1 MADDMDHD
9 GDSNA
14 INEIPPVSQDEILE
28 EISYLKIK
36 KSPGYDLITAEILKQ
51 LPNNIIAVLT
61 NIVNTTFKLKY
72 FSIYWKTAEVVMFNK
87 PGKDTH
93 DKIIF
98 VALCLGVA
106 VAALPLQQQQHR
118 LARDVSEIVAAEPA
132 KEYLPPAPVAAESM
146 QSIYLPP
153 VESVGAAEPV
163 IEMEPKPVVAEE
175 SSPDTRE
182 ANAAEEAE
190 VVEAATEAVPETA
203 VFGEN
208 GYEYRTV
215 RKLRLRQRRDVSH
228 LNLGYLPPV
237 ANPRL
242 PSTYLPPQL
251 DVPQELPQ
259 LKISNEYLPPVNEE
273 LVSEEPTT
281 ETVDTEAPETEE
293 PTTEASPTTE
303 AMSVEIA
310 VFADDGYHYKK
321 PAVSPDLGMEPLVKV
336 AEPDTAPDVPE
347 GHVAPESQPEAVE
360 AAEVES
366 ALEPEQQPAVEQTP
380 EEEQI
385 NEVEPELAYLPPLEP
400 GVVEAQGPGQE
411 TSALL
416 DDGYHYR
423 VVKRVR
429 FF

>member
-1 MADDMDHD
+1 MSAQW
-9 GDSNA
+9 A
-14 INEIPPVSQDEILE
+14 YSQQ
-28 EISYLKIK
+28 
-36 KSPGYDLITAEILKQ
+36 TAENATLFQ
-51 LPNNIIAVLT
+51 LVIQ
-61 NIVNTTFKLKY
+61 
-72 FSIYWKTAEVVMFNK
+72 
-87 PGKDTH
+87 
-93 DKIIF
+93 KIIF

-118 LARDVSEIVAAEPA
+118 LTRDVSEIVAAEPA
-132 KEYLPPAPVAAESM
+132 KEYLPPAPVAAESLK
-146 QSIYLPP
+146 SIYLPP

-163 IEMEPKPVVAEE
+163 PVVAEE

-182 ANAAEEAE
+182 TNAAEEAE

-237 ANPRL
+237 ANLRL

-281 ETVDTEAPETEE
+281 EAVDTEAPETEV
-293 PTTEASPTTE
+293 PTTEAPSTRE
-303 AMSVEIA
+303 AMSVETA

-347 GHVAPESQPEAVE
+347 GPVAPESQPESVE

-366 ALEPEQQPAVEQTP
+366 ALEPEQQPAVEQTS

-423 VVKRVR
+423 AVKRVR